1 MLDDRAFIFAQIN
14 YLAELVEDAEVDFA
28 LAFFAAFLAV
38 LAAFLVFL
46 AAFLVDLLVVLAAF
60 LVFLAAFLVDFLVAL
75 AAFLVVFLATFLVFL
90 AAFLVDF
97 LVLFLADFF
106 AAFLVVFLAD
116 FLAAFLLDDE
126 AAEELLFE
134 ASDELEAFD
143 DSGELVFFD
152 EVAELTELV
161 FFDGDSAAVLLLLTS
176 VLFSVAART
185 GLTPVAS
192 RAAATVALPRFF
204 IKRLFFIIRFLFLYR
219 HQNNFHYLPLIILNY
234 WKMLSKK
241 MKKIRIKLLSS
252 LKAKLSS
259 LFSS

>member
-14 YLAELVEDAEVDFA
+14 YLAELVEDAEVDFS
-28 LAFFAAFLAV
+28 LAFFAAFLVNFFAA

-46 AAFLVDLLVVLAAF
+46 AAFFVDFLAVLAAFLVSFAAFLVDFFAALAAF
-60 LVFLAAFLVDFLVAL
+60 LVFLAAFLVDFFAAL
-75 AAFLVVFLATFLVFL
+75 AAFLVSLAAFLATFL
-90 AAFLVDF
+90 AT
-97 LVLFLADFF
+97 
-106 AAFLVVFLAD
+106 

-126 AAEELLFE
+126 ATEELLFE

-143 DSGELVFFD
+143 DSDELVFFD

-219 HQNNFHYLPLIILNY
+219 YQNNFHYLPLIVLNY
-234 WKMLSKK
+234 
-241 MKKIRIKLLSS
+241 
-252 LKAKLSS
+252 
-259 LFSS
+259 

>member
-28 LAFFAAFLAV
+28 LAF
-38 LAAFLVFL
+38 
-46 AAFLVDLLVVLAAF
+46 LVDFLVVLAAF
-60 LVFLAAFLVDFLVAL
+60 LVSLAAFLVDFLV
-75 AAFLVVFLATFLVFL
+75 
-90 AAFLVDF
+90 
-97 LVLFLADFF
+97 VL

-152 EVAELTELV
+152 E
-161 FFDGDSAAVLLLLTS
+161 DSAAVLLLLTS

-219 HQNNFHYLPLIILNY
+219 YQNNFHYLPLIILNY

-259 LFSS
+259 LFSI

>member
-1 MLDDRAFIFAQIN
+1 VLDDRAFIFAQIN

-28 LAFFAAFLAV
+28 LAFLVDFLVV
-38 LAAFLVFL
+38 LAAFLVSL
-46 AAFLVDLLVVLAAF
+46 AAFLVDFLVVLAAF
-60 LVFLAAFLVDFLVAL
+60 LVFLVDFLVA
-75 AAFLVVFLATFLVFL
+75 FLATFLVAFL
-90 AAFLVDF
+90 AAFLADF
-97 LVLFLADFF
+97 FAAFLADFF
-106 AAFLVVFLAD
+106 AAFLVLFLAD

-126 AAEELLFE
+126 ATEELLFE

-143 DSGELVFFD
+143 DSDELVFFD

-185 GLTPVAS
+185 GLTPVAN

-234 WKMLSKK
+234 
-241 MKKIRIKLLSS
+241 
-252 LKAKLSS
+252 
-259 LFSS
+259 

>member
-28 LAFFAAFLAV
+28 LAFLAD
-38 LAAFLVFL
+38 F
-46 AAFLVDLLVVLAAF
+46 LVVLAAF
-60 LVFLAAFLVDFLVAL
+60 LVFLAAFLVDFLVVL
-75 AAFLVVFLATFLVFL
+75 ADFLVSL

-97 LVLFLADFF
+97 LVAFLADFF

-143 DSGELVFFD
+143 DSDELVFFD

-219 HQNNFHYLPLIILNY
+219 YQNNFHYLPLIILNY

-252 LKAKLSS
+252 LKAKLSN

>member
-28 LAFFAAFLAV
+28 LAFLVDFLAV

-46 AAFLVDLLVVLAAF
+46 AASLVNFLVVLDAF
-60 LVFLAAFLVDFLVAL
+60 LVSLAAFLVDFLV
-75 AAFLVVFLATFLVFL
+75 VLATFLVAFF
-90 AAFLVDF
+90 AAF
-97 LVLFLADFF
+97 LVLFLAD
-106 AAFLVVFLAD
+106 
-116 FLAAFLLDDE
+116 FLLDDE

-161 FFDGDSAAVLLLLTS
+161 FFDKDSAAVLLLLTS

-185 GLTPVAS
+185 GLTPVAN
-192 RAAATVALPRFF
+192 RATATVALPRFF

-219 HQNNFHYLPLIILNY
+219 YQNNSFYLLLIILNY
-234 WKMLSKK
+234 
-241 MKKIRIKLLSS
+241 
-252 LKAKLSS
+252 
-259 LFSS
+259 

>member
-1 MLDDRAFIFAQIN
+1 VLDDRAFIFAQIN

-28 LAFFAAFLAV
+28 LAFLVDFLVV
-38 LAAFLVFL
+38 LAAFLVSL
-46 AAFLVDLLVVLAAF
+46 AAFLVDFLVVLAAF
-60 LVFLAAFLVDFLVAL
+60 LVFLVDFLVA
-75 AAFLVVFLATFLVFL
+75 FLATFLVAFL
-90 AAFLVDF
+90 AAFLADF
-97 LVLFLADFF
+97 FAAFLADFF
-106 AAFLVVFLAD
+106 AAFLVLFLADFLAAFLVLFLAD

-126 AAEELLFE
+126 ATEELLFE

-143 DSGELVFFD
+143 DSDELVFFD

-185 GLTPVAS
+185 GLTPVAN

-234 WKMLSKK
+234 
-241 MKKIRIKLLSS
+241 
-252 LKAKLSS
+252 
-259 LFSS
+259 

>member
-28 LAFFAAFLAV
+28 LAFFAAFL
-38 LAAFLVFL
+38 
-46 AAFLVDLLVVLAAF
+46 VDFLVVLAAF
-60 LVFLAAFLVDFLVAL
+60 LVV
-75 AAFLVVFLATFLVFL
+75 FLVFF

-97 LVLFLADFF
+97 LVLFS
-106 AAFLVVFLAD
+106 
-116 FLAAFLLDDE
+116 AAFLLDDE

-143 DSGELVFFD
+143 DSDGLVFFD

-161 FFDGDSAAVLLLLTS
+161 FFDEDSAAVLLLLTS

-185 GLTPVAS
+185 GLTLVVS
-192 RAAATVALPRFF
+192 RAAATAALPSFF

-219 HQNNFHYLPLIILNY
+219 YQNNFYYLPLIILNY
-234 WKMLSKK
+234 
-241 MKKIRIKLLSS
+241 
-252 LKAKLSS
+252 
-259 LFSS
+259 